1 LITGIVSKNIDK
13 YWNSSFDRFTERAL
27 KYSVSGFTTED
38 IKLACKEQDMQ
49 LWISTH
55 SGILNGVCITQI
67 LTYPRKKNLLI
78 LLLAGNDFKEWQD
91 EGNERMV
98 EYAKANN
105 CRGIEFHGRKGWR
118 NLLKDNN
125 YKEQHVVFYKEIV

>member
-1 LITGIVSKNIDK
+1 LITGIVSKDIDK
-13 YWNSSFDRFTERAL
+13 YWDSSFDVLIKRAL
-27 KYSVSGFTTED
+27 RYSVAGFKVED
-38 IKLACKEQDMQ
+38 IKQACKEQDMQ
-49 LWISTH
+49 LWVST
-55 SGILNGVCITQI
+55 SDGVVNGICITQI

-78 LLLAGNDFKEWQD
+78 LLLAGKDFKEWQD

-98 EYAKANN
+98 DYAKANN
-105 CRGIEFHGRKGWR
+105 CRGIEFHGRKGWG